1 MLQKFGICTCHNK
14 NNPINA
20 KGLCPEGARERHEH
34 SATMKNMVV
43 KKNRNNLEIEIE
55 DRNETT
61 ERQHDGEAF
70 YERTSRKSTGN
81 SRENYPSQSH
91 KSNEKSTF
99 TCKKIRIKP
108 RSEKNKEIVAQ
119 ELLMFKQIWEERP
132 HFCEVTGKPL
142 GAFDVRLFSH
152 VLTKGAYPKFRL
164 YKKNIVLCLYEKHF
178 EWEFKT
184 RKTLEF
190 SWIETLESSLKTEYY
205 KK

>member
-34 SATMKNMVV
+34 SAAMKNMVV
-43 KKNRNNLEIEIE
+43 KKKSNKKEIEKE
-55 DRNETT
+55 DGTNSTR
-61 ERQHDGEAF
+61 R
-70 YERTSRKSTGN
+70 RTQELRGIQEIDELDREQQGQLSTKKSFDF
-81 SRENYPSQSH
+81 
-91 KSNEKSTF
+91 KTF
-99 TCKKIRIKP
+99 KIQP
-108 RSEKNKEIVAQ
+108 HSEKNKKLVTQ